1 MTALV
6 ARERYGVGQEVNAS
20 HLGSMAALQGLNI
33 SMKTILG
40 KEFPRNTRDDAY
52 NPLWNHYRCADGL
65 WICLGMIQSDR
76 YWKDLCVALG
86 VEELIE
92 DPRFNNIRA
101 MGKNHRELIAILDK
115 VFATKP
121 RDEWMKILKHG
132 GDFIYTIVNTI
143 SDLPSDPQI
152 IANDYVVDYEHP
164 EIGKTKLVGVPII
177 LSKTPGNPRGR
188 APELGE
194 NTEMVLTELLGYSWE
209 DVSRLREDGVI

>member
-1 MTALV
+1 
-6 ARERYGVGQEVNAS
+6 
-20 HLGSMAALQGLNI
+20 
-33 SMKTILG
+33 
-40 KEFPRNTRDDAY
+40 
-52 NPLWNHYRCADGL
+52 
-65 WICLGMIQSDR
+65 MIQSDR

-86 VEELIE
+86 IEELID
-92 DPRFNNIRA
+92 DPRFNNIRG
-101 MGKNHRELIAILDK
+101 MGKNHRELIPILDK

-143 SDLPSDPQI
+143 SDLPSDPQV

-194 NTEMVLTELLGYSWE
+194 NTEMVLTELLGYSWD
-209 DVSRLREDGVI
+209 DVARLRQSGVI